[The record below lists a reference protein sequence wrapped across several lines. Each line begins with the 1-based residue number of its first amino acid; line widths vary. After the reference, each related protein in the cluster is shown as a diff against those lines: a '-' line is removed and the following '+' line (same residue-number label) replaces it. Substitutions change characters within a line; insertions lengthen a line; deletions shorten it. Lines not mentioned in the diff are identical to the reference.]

1 MGHTHHHEDDGS
13 YYMEQVCTIAISALL
28 GLVAVLLYTSG
39 KLNLLLNAKLHW
51 TVLAG
56 GIALL
61 ILAAVRALAVWLPA
75 GRKQAAAHDHE
86 HEHAHDR
93 DHGHCDHDHAHGHHH
108 DHGHCDHDHDHD
120 HEHAHTAGVA
130 HSHEGEGA
138 GAGHDHDH
146 GHEHGWAPWRY
157 AVLMLPVVLFFLG
170 LPNEGFRSLEAADVQ
185 GLDQKADQV
194 ADKGFDPE
202 LGFRELEG
210 AAYSQERRDL
220 YEGKTVRLKGQF
232 APSGNDRMFS
242 LVRFKINCCAAD
254 AIPLSAVIMIDPE
267 SKDHVN
273 TSQYQG
279 RWVEV
284 TGQVQF
290 RTRERN
296 GREEWVTVIMVRPDK
311 DHPLS
316 ELIALTPPDAR
327 PFI

>member
-13 YYMEQVCTIAISALL
+13 YYMEQVCTIAISGLL
-28 GLVAVLLYTSG
+28 GLVAILLYTSG
-39 KLNLLLNAKLHW
+39 KLNLLLNPKLHW

-56 GIALL
+56 GIALV
-61 ILAAVRALAVWLPA
+61 ILTAVRALAVWVPTT
-75 GRKQAAAHDHE
+75 RKQAAPHD
-86 HEHAHDR
+86 HEHAHD
-93 DHGHCDHDHAHGHHH
+93 H
-108 DHGHCDHDHDHD
+108 DHGHCDHDHTHDHPHDHGHCHHDHD
-120 HEHAHTAGVA
+120 HEHAHAAVAGGTP
-130 HSHEGEGA
+130 HSHDEEGA
-138 GAGHDHDH
+138 GHNHDH
-146 GHEHGWAPWRY
+146 GHDHGWAPWRY

-170 LPNEGFRSLEAADVQ
+170 LPNEGFRSLEAADVK
-185 GLDQKADQV
+185 GLDQKKEDV

-254 AIPLSAVIMIDPE
+254 AIPLSAVIMIDPDTQE
-267 SKDHVN
+267 QLN
-273 TSQYQG
+273 PAQYQG
-279 RWVEV
+279 KWVEV

-290 RTRERN
+290 RTRQKN
-296 GREEWVTVIMVRPDK
+296 DREEWVTVIMVHPDK
-311 DHPLS
+311 EHPLAD
-316 ELIALTPPDAR
+316 LIVPTPPDNR

>member
-13 YYMEQVCTIAISALL
+13 YYMEQVCTIAISGLL

-39 KLNLLLNAKLHW
+39 KLNLLLNPKLHW

-56 GIALL
+56 GIALV
-61 ILAAVRALAVWLPA
+61 ILTAVRALAVWVPA
-75 GRKQAAAHDHE
+75 TRKQVAPHDHEHTHDHDHGPCDHDHAHDHPHDHEHCHHDHE
-86 HEHAHDR
+86 HEHAHAAVAEAPR
-93 DHGHCDHDHAHGHHH
+93 NHG
-108 DHGHCDHDHDHD
+108 
-120 HEHAHTAGVA
+120 E
-130 HSHEGEGA
+130 EGA
-138 GAGHDHDH
+138 SHDHDH
-146 GHEHGWAPWRY
+146 GHDHGWAPWRY

-170 LPNEGFRSLEAADVQ
+170 LPNEGFRSLEAADVK
-185 GLDQKADQV
+185 GLDQKKEQV
-194 ADKGFDPE
+194 AEKPFNPE

-220 YEGKTVRLKGQF
+220 YEGKTVKLKGQF

-254 AIPLSAVIMIDPE
+254 AIPLSAVIMIDPDAKE
-267 SKDHVN
+267 KLDPAQ
-273 TSQYQG
+273 SQG
-279 RWVEV
+279 HWVEV

-290 RTRERN
+290 RTRQKN

-311 DHPLS
+311 DHSLPS
-316 ELIALTPPDAR
+316 LIVPTPPDTR